1 MIADQGPGLLYNR
14 LRFLGK
20 GIYNALRMAIL
31 RSQSS
36 GLETFA

>member
-1 MIADQGPGLLYNR
+1 MVADQEPDLLYNR

-20 GIYNALRMAIL
+20 GIYSTLHMAVL